1 MSDVPSELATILTES
16 FDVLAEDIAPDRT
29 LDDLGVDSVAT
40 IELVDILQEKFG
52 IKIAEDELTN
62 KNTVEQV
69 SSTVAAKAGA
79 VTP

>member
-1 MSDVPSELATILTES
+1 MPDVLSELVTILTES
-16 FDVLAEDIAPDRT
+16 FDVLAEDIEPDRT

-69 SSTVAAKAGA
+69 SSTLAAKAGA